1 MEFESTD
8 KIEMLYETLSNIEL
22 AINRIQERTQA
33 EPSLLCTPHP
43 CQEQTAEVS
52 E

>member
-22 AINRIQERTQA
+22 AINRIQERTTQIHSVDDFIA
-33 EPSLLCTPHP
+33 SSLFPGRP
-43 CQEQTAEVS
+43 
-52 E
+52 